1 MKNIALAQ
9 TISVFA
15 NVGVIAGIVFLAIEL
30 NQNTQQ
36 LALELRWQVNQR
48 MNDNNRDLMGPN
60 PLQTF
65 VKSVTNPEEL
75 AFDEFQTASAFV
87 FNFLNVW
94 EDQYFLYQAGL
105 ISDSEWKDYI
115 NEDIGYTLGYEFA
128 QALWIDAKANYEPDL
143 VAYVDELLPDVPTDA
158 NYRFWQTTM
167 TRIRSQQ

>member
-1 MKNIALAQ
+1 MKKIDLGQA
-9 TISVFA
+9 ISVIA
-15 NVGVIAGIVFLAIEL
+15 NAGVIAGIVALVIEL

-48 MNDNNRDLMGPN
+48 MNDNNRDLMGPS
-60 PLQTF
+60 PLQTY
-65 VKSVTNPEEL
+65 VKSVTSPEDL
-75 AFDEFQTASAFV
+75 AFDEFQAASAFV

-105 ISDSEWKDYI
+105 ISDAEWKEYI
-115 NEDIGYTLGYEFA
+115 DDDIGYTLGYEFA
-128 QALWIDAKANYEPDL
+128 QALWMDAKENYEPGL

-158 NYRFWQTTM
+158 NYRLWQTTI